1 MTEFVELLES
11 KLGVSGITLHTKW
24 TDPLDAWVLIVDRSS
39 GDVFETVVNIE
50 GRNQSICMQNS

>member
-1 MTEFVELLES
+1 MAEFVELLES

-39 GDVFETVVNIE
+39 GDVFETVVNIK
-50 GRNQSICMQNS
+50 GRN